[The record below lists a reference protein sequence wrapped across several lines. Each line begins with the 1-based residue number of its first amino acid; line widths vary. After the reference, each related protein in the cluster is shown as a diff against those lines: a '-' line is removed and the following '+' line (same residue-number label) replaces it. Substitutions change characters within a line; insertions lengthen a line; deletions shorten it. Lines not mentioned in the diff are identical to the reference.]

1 MLVESIVRKRT
12 KTFMLGIKRC
22 RSRRRLYRSSQLVAM
37 LTRVTRLR
45 ALKKKIDEHKKHLEE
60 LEKNV
65 SDTMAQGG
73 KK

>member
-1 MLVESIVRKRT
+1 MRSGSVSKRT
-12 KTFMLGIKRC
+12 KIFMSGIKRC
-22 RSRRRLYRSSQLVAM
+22 RSRRLYRSSPLMAM

-65 SDTMAQGG
+65 SETMAQGG

>member
-1 MLVESIVRKRT
+1 MAEGDTGGIRSGGAAQGDAFVKREKANEDFYVRDQEMQK
-12 KTFMLGIKRC
+12 
-22 RSRRRLYRSSQLVAM
+22 
-37 LTRVTRLR
+37 LR

-73 KK
+73 KT